1 MDNSII
7 PTPRIHKTDLK
18 FWFMWVIA
26 STSAILISAGVI
38 FGLIFTAKAI
48 SPSINED
55 RFAGGIMLP
64 ITATIFGVCQWL
76 VLRSRIS
83 KSGWWI
89 PATVVGLGGGIALA
103 TVAVQAFFRI
113 TGEEDNW
120 SIQPGVLTLYVII
133 GFLVSLLQLP
143 ILWRH
148 FRGSLFWLLAS
159 MIGWLVLGFIVDI
172 SIDRTSD
179 IFAIGAIPAIFT
191 GFCLIWLMRY
201 PRIEPEHSP

>member
-1 MDNSII
+1 
-7 PTPRIHKTDLK
+7 
-18 FWFMWVIA
+18 
-26 STSAILISAGVI
+26 LISAGVI

-89 PATVVGLGGGIALA
+89 PATVVGLGSGIALA
-103 TVAVQAFFRI
+103 TVAVLAFIRI
-113 TGEEDNW
+113 TGQEDNW
-120 SIQPGVLTLYVII
+120 SLQPGVLTLYVLI

-159 MIGWLVLGFIVDI
+159 MMGWLVLGLIVDI

-179 IFAIGAIPAIFT
+179 IFAIGVIPAIFT